1 MIYGRGENLPDQ
13 TSRRRTWRAPQIVAR
28 WSLKEQAS
36 SHSLSELI
44 LDTQMLKEAW
54 EGELLSLAVS
64 RRCVEH
70 LQSKIRIS
78 EQYVGLLQEVVM
90 NAFGNL
96 IPRVDTVSRNQ
107 ITPRIFD
114 EVDDGVRLGA
124 VLVPMDRGSNL
135 KAVEDSLNAVVY
147 AWAGYEYASSR
158 SESLGDNDAAI
169 WTPLSV
175 RDKEDKQDDARI
187 L

>member
-1 MIYGRGENLPDQ
+1 
-13 TSRRRTWRAPQIVAR
+13 
-28 WSLKEQAS
+28 
-36 SHSLSELI
+36 
-44 LDTQMLKEAW
+44 MLKEAW

-78 EQYVGLLQEVVM
+78 EQYVGLLQEVVL

-124 VLVPMDRGSNL
+124 VLVPIDRRSNL

-147 AWAGYEYASSR
+147 AWAGYEYASNR
-158 SESLGDNDAAI
+158 SKSLGDNDTAI

>member
-1 MIYGRGENLPDQ
+1 MLLE
-13 TSRRRTWRAPQIVAR
+13 TSY
-28 WSLKEQAS
+28 LAS
-36 SHSLSELI
+36 TRCLAIRSHP
-44 LDTQMLKEAW
+44 
-54 EGELLSLAVS
+54 VS
-64 RRCVEH
+64 
-70 LQSKIRIS
+70 SMK
-78 EQYVGLLQEVVM
+78 
-90 NAFGNL
+90 
-96 IPRVDTVSRNQ
+96 
-107 ITPRIFD
+107 
-114 EVDDGVRLGA
+114 VDDGVRLGA
-124 VLVPMDRGSNL
+124 ALVPIDRGSNL